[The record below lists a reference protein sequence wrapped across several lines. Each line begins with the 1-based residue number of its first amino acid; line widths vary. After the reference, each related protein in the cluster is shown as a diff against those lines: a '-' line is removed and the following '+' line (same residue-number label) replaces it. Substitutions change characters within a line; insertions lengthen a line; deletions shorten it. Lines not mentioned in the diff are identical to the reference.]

1 MVAIFDNLPSRPLL
15 GRVLR
20 RVGRAALDFAFPP
33 LCLACRTPTSE
44 AHNLCASCWSKVT
57 FFDGPV
63 CSICGFPFEYE
74 TGVGTLCGPCQARPP
89 SFDKARAVMRYDDAS
104 KGPILALKRADRHDL
119 VPAFA
124 RWLERAGRDLLPE
137 ADIIVPV
144 PLHRTRLWERRF
156 NQAALVAHGLAG
168 LSGKQADPLVLTR
181 ARATKSQGD
190 MPSAKARR
198 RNVLGAF
205 RVDAARSAAIR
216 GRSVLLVDDVFTTGS
231 TVEACARA
239 LKRAGARKVLVLT
252 LARVVRSAST
262 HI

>member
-1 MVAIFDNLPSRPLL
+1 MVLIFESSRSAGRL
-15 GRVLR
+15 GRGLR
-20 RVGRAALDFAFPP
+20 RAGRAVLDFAFPP
-33 LCLACRTPTSE
+33 LCLSCRAATSE
-44 AHNLCASCWSKVT
+44 AHSLCAPCWGKIV

-63 CSICGFPFEYE
+63 CTICGFPFEYE
-74 TGVGTLCGPCQARPP
+74 TGFGTLCGPCQARPP

-124 RWLERAGRDLLPE
+124 RWLDRAGRDLLHE

-156 NQAALVAHGLAG
+156 NQAALVAQGLAR
-168 LSGKQADPLVLTR
+168 LSGKPADPLVLTR
-181 ARATKSQGD
+181 ARATRSQGD

-205 RVDAARSAAIR
+205 RVDSERRGVVR
-216 GRSVLLVDDVFTTGS
+216 GRTVLLIDDVFTTGS

-239 LKRAGARKVLVLT
+239 LKRAGASKVLVLT
-252 LARVVRSAST
+252 LARVVRPTST